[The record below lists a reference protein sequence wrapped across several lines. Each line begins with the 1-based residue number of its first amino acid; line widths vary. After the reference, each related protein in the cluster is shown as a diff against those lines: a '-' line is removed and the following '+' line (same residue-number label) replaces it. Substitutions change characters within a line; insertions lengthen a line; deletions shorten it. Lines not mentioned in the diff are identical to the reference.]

1 MRRIID
7 RYKVICFEQT
17 NFEMCVIFYLYNIL
31 CQTSNQCIMLHWR
44 RYCKTFFLLF
54 FLKKEFILG
63 NKKYVELRYSTK
75 YVPKDFT
82 HDFLRP
88 LFY

>member
-1 MRRIID
+1 MSNIKSVH
-7 RYKVICFEQT
+7 YVTLETLLQ
-17 NFEMCVIFYLYNIL
+17 NIFPV
-31 CQTSNQCIMLHWR
+31 
-44 RYCKTFFLLF
+44 F